1 MDTPAHSVTSPHA
14 ALGRVRAISGVMA
27 TAGVLIVLWFLAKG
41 FAGRGAFLE
50 VAERAEK
57 SAWWMLMLPFAVY
70 CTVRAFEIGVA
81 PGAVFRGAPA
91 GSLERSARWFDQH
104 LSRGRPRPRA
114 LRHARGGHPHA
125 ALQLALGE
133 LSLGQNERVVA
144 DVGMASISFFSV
156 IMAVFLGASLLYKEI
171 ERKTLYVILPKP
183 IARYEFLLGK
193 YFGIV
198 ATAGV
203 FVAIMGGVQ
212 LLFFGE
218 VIVLSAV
225 ALLFSSFSTPFLTG
239 VFTLGIWILGRSA
252 DEMAGMKSKAIREEV
267 QTMLHGLAH
276 VVPNFNLYV
285 PGRHTLSTYHATFG
299 GDFAYVAQTMGY
311 TVLYATVILM
321 LAAAIFRR
329 RDFL

>member
-1 MDTPAHSVTSPHA
+1 MFSRIYAVSINTFREA
-14 ALGRVRAISGVMA
+14 VRDKVLYGVLAFA
-27 TAGVLIVLWFLAKG
+27 TAVLLF
-41 FAGRGAFLE
+41 
-50 VAERAEK
+50 
-57 SAWWMLMLPFAVY
+57 
-70 CTVRAFEIGVA
+70 T
-81 PGAVFRGAPA
+81 
-91 GSLERSARWFDQH
+91 
-104 LSRGRPRPRA
+104 
-114 LRHARGGHPHA
+114 
-125 ALQLALGE
+125 LALAE
-133 LSLGQNERVVA
+133 LSLNQQLRVVL
-144 DVGMASISFFSV
+144 DVGLASISLFSV
-156 IMAVFLGASLLYKEI
+156 LVAIFLGSSLLYKEI

-183 IARYEFLLGK
+183 IRRWEFLVGKHVGISLTGFVFIATMGAVQLLVTAVQADAPLPTVLLTLVGVLGLLGLGLWRARDK
-193 YFGIV
+193 TAVLVPWSVV
-198 ATAGV
+198 ALVAAAVVCSRAGV
-203 FVAIMGGVQ
+203 DVRTPLLML